1 MSKPQALSAVTS
13 AIPASKDNTTEFRV
27 EVHGLGSDERVTLCG
42 SDAALGAWNPDKA
55 VTLTRDATCSLPFSA
70 SCGMWRCQ
78 VRICVYSCL
87 ECLEYN
93 CEGESRIGSIIGIS
107 IGSLILLWE
116 VAMSGGGAG

>member
-1 MSKPQALSAVTS
+1 MHSESSKSLMNLNKPHALSVVTS
-13 AIPASKDNTTEFRV
+13 ATPARKDNRTEFRV

-78 VRICVYSCL
+78 VL
-87 ECLEYN
+87 
-93 CEGESRIGSIIGIS
+93 SR
-107 IGSLILLWE
+107 
-116 VAMSGGGAG
+116 V

>member
-13 AIPASKDNTTEFRV
+13 ATAESKDNMTEFRV

-55 VTLTRDATCSLPFSA
+55 VTLTRDAACSLPFSA

-78 VRICVYSCL
+78 VRIRVYPRVSAFIVAWNASNIIANASL
-87 ECLEYN
+87 EL
-93 CEGESRIGSIIGIS
+93 R
-107 IGSLILLWE
+107 
-116 VAMSGGGAG
+116 